1 MRFREQQQ
9 RRRQLAEL
17 SNKGAAAGA
26 VASPDSLHI
35 QLIEL
40 ENDVAKLRTLQ
51 RRADRIQMKRDVLLP
66 KWMPIAQ
73 RYLDGGKVFK
83 NLVFSYC
90 VVWLFDVEELG
101 QALKWARFAINEG
114 QDTPENIKRDFAHFT
129 ADAVLEWA
137 QTVAPQGQSV
147 EPYFS
152 DTFESVKSAW
162 CINEE
167 LTAKYYKFAGMKLLR
182 AKDGKPVV
190 KAIVDPE
197 TLRKADSLLEQAET
211 FYSNIGVGTMRKN
224 IAARLRK
231 LEQDA

>member
-9 RRRQLAEL
+9 RRRKLMALNQ
-17 SNKGAAAGA
+17 KGAAASA
-26 VASPDSLHI
+26 AASPDSLHI
-35 QLIEL
+35 QLIDI
-40 ENDVAKLRTLQ
+40 ENDVAKLRALP
-51 RRADRIQMKRDVLLP
+51 RRADRLQMKRDVLLP
-66 KWMPIAQ
+66 KWMPAAQ

-83 NLVFSYC
+83 NLVFAYC
-90 VVWLFDVEELG
+90 VVWLFDVDELG
-101 QALKWARFAINEG
+101 QALQWADIAIEQG

-137 QTVAPQGQSV
+137 QTIAPQGQPV

-152 DTFESVKSAW
+152 DTFERVKSAW

-167 LTAKYYKFAGMKLLR
+167 LTAKYYKFAGLQLMR

-190 KAIVDPE
+190 KAIVD
-197 TLRKADSLLEQAET
+197 TAALREADGLLEQAET

>member
-9 RRRQLAEL
+9 RRRKLAEL
-17 SNKGAAAGA
+17 SKKGAAAGA
-26 VASPDSLHI
+26 AASPDSLHI

-40 ENDVAKLRTLQ
+40 ENDVAKLNALQ
-51 RRADRIQMKRDVLLP
+51 RRIDRTAMKRDVLLP
-66 KWMPIAQ
+66 KWMPVTQ
-73 RYLDGGKVFK
+73 RYLDSGKVFK
-83 NLVFSYC
+83 NLVFAC
-90 VVWLFDVEELG
+90 CIVWLFDVDELG
-101 QALKWARFAINEG
+101 QALQWADIAIEQG

-137 QTVAPQGQSV
+137 QTIAPQGQSV

-152 DTFESVKSAW
+152 DTFERVKSAW

-167 LTAKYYKFAGMKLLR
+167 LTAKYYKFAGLQLLR
-182 AKDGKPVV
+182 AKDGKPLV
-190 KAIVDPE
+190 KAVVDAGVLQE
-197 TLRKADSLLEQAET
+197 ADSLLEQAET
-211 FYSNIGVGTMRKN
+211 FYTNIGVGTMRKN

>member
-17 SNKGAAAGA
+17 SKKGAAATA
-26 VASPDSLHI
+26 AASPDSLHI

-40 ENDVAKLRTLQ
+40 ENDVVRLRALQ
-51 RRADRIQMKRDVLLP
+51 RRTDRIDMKRAALLP
-66 KWMPIAQ
+66 KWIPVAQ
-73 RYLDGGKVFK
+73 RYLDGGRVF
-83 NLVFSYC
+83 NNPVFSHC
-90 VVWLFDVEELG
+90 VIWLFDVDELG
-101 QALKWARFAINEG
+101 QALQWADIAIEQG
-114 QDTPENIKRDFAHFT
+114 QETPENIKRDFAHFT

-137 QTVAPQGQSV
+137 QTIAPQGQPV

-152 DTFESVKSAW
+152 DTFERVKTAW

-167 LTAKYYKFAGMKLLR
+167 LTAKYYKFAGLQLLR
-182 AKDGKPVV
+182 EKDGQPAV
-190 KAIVDPE
+190 KAIVDVAV
-197 TLRKADSLLEQAET
+197 LREADSLLEQAET
-211 FYSNIGVGTMRKN
+211 FYTNVGVGTMRKN

>member
-17 SNKGAAAGA
+17 NKKGAAETAA
-26 VASPDSLHI
+26 ASPDSLHI

-40 ENDVAKLRTLQ
+40 ENDVARLRTLQ
-51 RRADRIQMKRDVLLP
+51 RRADRVQIKRDVLLP
-66 KWMPIAQ
+66 KWIPIAQ
-73 RYLDGGKVFK
+73 RYLDAGKVFK
-83 NLVFSYC
+83 NPVFAYC
-90 VVWLFDVEELG
+90 VVWLFDIDELG
-101 QALKWARFAINEG
+101 QALQWADIAIEQG
-114 QDTPENIKRDFAHFT
+114 QDTPDNIKRDFAHFT

-137 QTVAPQGQSV
+137 QTIAPQGQAV

-152 DTFESVKSAW
+152 DTFGKVQEAW

-167 LTAKYYKFAGMKLLR
+167 LTAKYFKFAGLQLLR

-190 KAIVDPE
+190 KAIVDSDA
-197 TLRKADSLLEQAET
+197 LREADSLLEQAEN
-211 FYSNIGVGTMRKN
+211 FYTNIGVGTMRKN